1 MRKTGFLIAMPRE
14 CAPLLEKAEI
24 SAVKRVMGKQ
34 VHIGTLC
41 GKLFA
46 VCVCGIGKVAAAT
59 GVFALAKAF
68 KPDAI
73 INAGIAGGLG
83 VTPRG
88 AAVIARKV
96 WQHDFDTTAAGD
108 EPGLFAGECDER
120 LSERLAAA
128 TQGIAGTVATGDVF
142 VADATRAERI
152 ARMFGASACDMECAG
167 ALEAAKALEIP
178 FAAVKYISDGADSGA
193 GEDYSDALGSLAE
206 KLARDA
212 ENYFS
217 LCE

>member
-1 MRKTGFLIAMPRE
+1 MIKTGFVIAMPRE

-24 SAVKRVMGKQ
+24 TAVERVMGKQ

-41 GKLFA
+41 GKPFA

-142 VADATRAERI
+142 VADKVRAKRI
-152 ARMFGASACDMECAG
+152 AELFGASACDMECAG
-167 ALEAAKALEIP
+167 ALEAANALEIP
-178 FAAVKYISDGADSGA
+178 FAAVKYVSDGADAGA
-193 GEDYSDALGSLAE
+193 GEDYGDALAPLADRI
-206 KLARDA
+206 ARDT
-212 ENYFS
+212 EKYFS
-217 LCE
+217 SEE